1 MMDVIRSPTTSSRR
15 SREETVPGIV
25 EIVLTERLLQE

>member
-1 MMDVIRSPTTSSRR
+1 MSSTTVTRMSG
-15 SREETVPGIV
+15 EETVSGII